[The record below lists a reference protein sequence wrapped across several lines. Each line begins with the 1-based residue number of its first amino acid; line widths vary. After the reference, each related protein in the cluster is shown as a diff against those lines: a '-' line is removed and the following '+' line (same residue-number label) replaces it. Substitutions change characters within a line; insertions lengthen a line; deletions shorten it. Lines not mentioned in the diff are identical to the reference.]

1 MLKWRTPRGGCRPGV
16 LPSRRAGGSRAAVPA
31 GGHSPGGSGSRPRGV
46 GAAPGCGCLHP
57 AGAHCRPRRAAAE
70 SPGAESTQTSCS
82 CERRPTAAQPRT
94 CVARAVAG
102 NSCSWRSWRLAAA
115 LHAASVESCCARHA
129 VCRACLAINARRCHA
144 TCHMYFV
151 SVMCVCTRHSAVCVI
166 GDECVECKLL
176 ACGASYSSPRVHSS
190 ELTFATMVEHI
201 LLWL

>member
-1 MLKWRTPRGGCRPGV
+1 MVGRWRACLSGAPHGAAAGPACCPPRGVGTAARLCRRVGV
-16 LPSRRAGGSRAAVPA
+16 RRAAR
-31 GGHSPGGSGSRPRGV
+31 SRPRGV
-46 GAAPGCGCLHP
+46 GVAPGCGCLHP

-151 SVMCVCTRHSAVCVI
+151 SVMCVYVRDTAPCV
-166 GDECVECKLL
+166 
-176 ACGASYSSPRVHSS
+176 
-190 ELTFATMVEHI
+190 
-201 LLWL
+201 